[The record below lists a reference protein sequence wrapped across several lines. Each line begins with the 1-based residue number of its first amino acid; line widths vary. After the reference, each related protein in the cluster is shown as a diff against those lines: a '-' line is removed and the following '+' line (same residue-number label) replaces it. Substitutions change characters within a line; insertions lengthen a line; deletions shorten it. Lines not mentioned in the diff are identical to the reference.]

1 VAVRLPWER
10 SEGKVQAWHRDRLA
24 AVYVRQSTAAQ
35 VVDHQ
40 ESTRLQYGLAERAVA
55 LGWAAA
61 SRHTDVVLG
70 TVNTALLLT
79 SSAAVALAVAA
90 DAGFV
95 LAEGAEPVSGMD
107 ARFAKPRADRLIDHA
122 LQAAAMDGK
131 LRHVVAGIEPARLAP
146 DLLAEAVGVKQ
157 LIGADAD
164 RIEPF
169 QEPERGK
176 LLDRVRQRVD
186 ADAELAYLIGLL
198 EDFAVD
204 AARVQHQRG
213 GKTADAAADDDDLH
227 GGLLCQAGSAA
238 QP

>member
-1 VAVRLPWER
+1 MPPAITIERPVDGATPQHRAVPARRAFVRKQCFAHGGMNAVGADQHVAARRRPV
-10 SEGKVQAWHRDRLA
+10 
-24 AVYVRQSTAAQ
+24 
-35 VVDHQ
+35 
-40 ESTRLQYGLAERAVA
+40 RAVA
-55 LGWAAA
+55 VEKIG
-61 SRHTDVVLG
+61 G
-70 TVNTALLLT
+70 
-79 SSAAVALAVAA
+79 

-95 LAEGAEPVSGMD
+95 LAGGAEPVSGMD
-107 ARFAKPRADRLIDHA
+107 ARLAEPRADRLIDHA
-122 LQAAAMDGK
+122 LQTAAMDGK
-131 LRHVVAGIEPARLAP
+131 LRYVVAGIEPARFAP

-157 LIGADAD
+157 LIGAAAA